1 MAEKAKT
8 KTPREVLR
16 TYFDG
21 QEVAPEVLRAWQEL
35 DTTIEGVALRL
46 AADLAQ
52 LKGGTK

>member
-1 MAEKAKT
+1 VADRKT

-16 TYFDG
+16 AYFDE
-21 QEVAPEVLRAWQEL
+21 QEVEPAVLRAWKEL

-52 LKGGTK
+52 LKGGAK